1 MNDGERG
8 WDKAAGMHAW
18 PHATSSL
25 SLRRHA
31 HYVALSLDSSWYLDD
46 WSNIYIEGLPPV
58 PPTPLL
64 EGGGVGGTVAFRI
77 GNLPAF
83 VVDLSSKHTRVWFHR
98 TEAQDHCTAV
108 SLFCCRTRTHQ
119 AKGQDRHR
127 QIRLW
132 NDQEGRVNM
141 VGKVLW
147 HALGFSI
154 TTFFA
159 APPHWKHGATAV

>member
-1 MNDGERG
+1 MAKATDGLAFG
-8 WDKAAGMHAW
+8 I
-18 PHATSSL
+18 T
-25 SLRRHA
+25 RHCR
-31 HYVALSLDSSWYLDD
+31 
-46 WSNIYIEGLPPV
+46 IEGLPPV

-98 TEAQDHCTAV
+98 TEAQDHCRAV
-108 SLFCCRTRTHQ
+108 SLFCCHTRTHQ

-159 APPHWKHGATAV
+159 APPH

>member
-1 MNDGERG
+1 M
-8 WDKAAGMHAW
+8 
-18 PHATSSL
+18 
-25 SLRRHA
+25 
-31 HYVALSLDSSWYLDD
+31 
-46 WSNIYIEGLPPV
+46 

-98 TEAQDHCTAV
+98 TEAQDHCRAV
-108 SLFCCRTRTHQ
+108 SLFCCHTRTHQ

-159 APPHWKHGATAV
+159 APPH